1 MYKPLTAGKFGLII
15 ILFFLPFVTFS
26 CTDQQV
32 LQVTGIQ
39 MVTGDEITITNPLTG
54 EEESGK
60 LERED
65 FALFA
70 FGLAIAGLIGALV
83 LPGALVRLT
92 GLTAGGGGFFF
103 LYRLKDKI
111 EADVMNDN
119 AGLITVLFED
129 AYWGAF
135 ALFGLTALVAL
146 ISLVVRSERG
156 SS

>member
-1 MYKPLTAGKFGLII
+1 MYKSLTAGKFGLII

-54 EEESGK
+54 DEETGK

-70 FGLAIAGLIGALV
+70 FGLAIAGLVGALI

-92 GLTAGGGGFFF
+92 GLVTGGGGFFF

-111 EADVMNDN
+111 EADVMNEN
-119 AGLITVLFED
+119 GGLITVLFED

-135 ALFGLTALVAL
+135 ALFGLAALVAL